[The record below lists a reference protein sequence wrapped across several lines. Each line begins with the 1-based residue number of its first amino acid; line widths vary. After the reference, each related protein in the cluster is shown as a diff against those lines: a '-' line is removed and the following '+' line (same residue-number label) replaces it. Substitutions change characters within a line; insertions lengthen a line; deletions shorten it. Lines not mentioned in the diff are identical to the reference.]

1 MVIFHSYVSLP
12 EGRLSRLQNDIG
24 MSSPAQ
30 HIGAA
35 RLPATVLWQTP
46 HNYMNPN
53 AAWVCLSHIERLLF
67 NLVQSMGLDIKFSIT
82 ECLSHCFTLND
93 RSISPSSSI
102 LFDPLR
108 RFKPCHEVPSLH
120 SAIVINPLQEP
131 QQTSGRWSFKKLAET
146 GLERRWME

>member
-53 AAWVCLSHIERLLF
+53 AA
-67 NLVQSMGLDIKFSIT
+67 
-82 ECLSHCFTLND
+82 
-93 RSISPSSSI
+93 
-102 LFDPLR
+102 
-108 RFKPCHEVPSLH
+108 
-120 SAIVINPLQEP
+120 
-131 QQTSGRWSFKKLAET
+131 
-146 GLERRWME
+146 